1 MGIKNTVFF
10 LDLKTLSSKPDSKL
24 KAFAKSEDLE
34 VEDIIKIIYAE
45 AERIKEEDKVKV
57 TFKIIDDD
65 EDSFRVIV
73 ESANVK
79 YKGTIIYPYEKIKS
93 DDFEFVLDSVC
104 GTITLVNKKADCKKI
119 SVTIDGAAL
128 DIFSM
133 KYKEA
138 KDFLKELSD
147 RKGKKGYIEYPDGIC
162 FKHFGI
168 KLNAQ
173 KAENGDVLV
182 DSKVASINVYNQEE
196 FDKAFYFEPEKQE
209 KYDVN
214 IPLPDEYNYEKKD
227 NKKKKSIVV
236 EKEEEKKEEVKEVEE
251 PKIEIELPEE
261 KSKEELEKEAQQKR
275 EKEDREREEQRK
287 KNQEELDLIRKRQEE
302 ELEKVKEKFRRELE
316 EDINKNIQKYE
327 EEKLEKVELPES
339 IKEEK
344 KEEKVE
350 ELKAETPKI
359 TGPIIVNPIT
369 PKVEKVE
376 DILEDDEEDE
386 EEIVEEIPH
395 KDGFAELQKKFKILT
410 DELDEEDEDNTQED
424 FEDEEIE
431 QIEPQ
436 TIKQPEEDFDIKDL
450 DEVLGRKRKEEPKEE
465 NDNDNEIEVL
475 EKMLEEGKR
484 QQEILEQRITAKLEE
499 LKAQVKAKEEPK
511 KEEIKQ
517 EVKEEKEIKKT
528 TKKETSKASLQDLEK
543 EIEELEEEIVE
554 PKAAP
559 KKETKKTVKKEEKV
573 EESENT
579 VRSYT
584 LESYKGLIDNST
596 NTLIVYFGQSKKDI
610 RKILGKPKQIRDFEE
625 MEMYEDFYVYYDEE
639 DKCVGIGLY
648 NDKKYETTLS
658 LSMFDRNLI
667 DMKYRHIVKLIKR
680 NDPNSIEDDDGI
692 ISLKYG
698 ISVDPREEKDSADDI
713 CDVIH
718 IFQKGYYDEVYEN
731 F

>member
-214 IPLPDEYNYEKKD
+214 IPLPDEYNYEKKET
-227 NKKKKSIVV
+227 KKKKTIVV
-236 EKEEEKKEEVKEVEE
+236 EKEEDKKEEVKEVEE
-251 PKIEIELPEE
+251 AKIEIELPVE
-261 KSKEELEKEAQQKR
+261 KSKEELEKEAQEKR
-275 EKEDREREEQRK
+275 EKEDKEREEQRK

-327 EEKLEKVELPES
+327 EGKLEKVELPDS

-344 KEEKVE
+344 VKEIKNE
-350 ELKAETPKI
+350 EPEI

-369 PKVEKVE
+369 PKVEEVE
-376 DILEDDEEDE
+376 EILQEDDEE
-386 EEIVEEIPH
+386 EEIEENNIPH

-450 DEVLGRKRKEEPKEE
+450 DEVLGRTRKEEPKEAK
-465 NDNDNEIEVL
+465 DNDNEIEVL

-511 KEEIKQ
+511 KEEIKE
-517 EVKEEKEIKKT
+517 EVKETKKT
-528 TKKETSKASLQDLEK
+528 AKKEVAKASLQDLER
-543 EIEELEEEIVE
+543 EIEDLEEEIIE

-559 KKETKKTVKKEEKV
+559 KKETKKAVKKEEKV
-573 EESENT
+573 EEKVEENENSI
-579 VRSYT
+579 RSYT

>member
-236 EKEEEKKEEVKEVEE
+236 EKEEVKEVEE

-350 ELKAETPKI
+350 EPKDETSQI

-450 DEVLGRKRKEEPKEE
+450 DEVLGRTRKEEHKEE
-465 NDNDNEIEVL
+465 KDNDNEIEVL

-559 KKETKKTVKKEEKV
+559 KKETKKAVKKEEKV

>member
-236 EKEEEKKEEVKEVEE
+236 EKEEVKEVEE

-450 DEVLGRKRKEEPKEE
+450 DEVLGRTRKEEPKEE
-465 NDNDNEIEVL
+465 KDNDNEIEVL
-475 EKMLEEGKR
+475 EKMQKKEKR

>member
-173 KAENGDVLV
+173 KAENGDILV

-236 EKEEEKKEEVKEVEE
+236 EKEEVKEVEE

-350 ELKAETPKI
+350 EPKDETPQI

-376 DILEDDEEDE
+376 DILEDDEENE

-450 DEVLGRKRKEEPKEE
+450 DEVLGRTRKEEPKEE
-465 NDNDNEIEVL
+465 KDNDNEIEVL

-559 KKETKKTVKKEEKV
+559 KKETKKAVKKEEKV
-573 EESENT
+573 EERVEENENSI
-579 VRSYT
+579 RSYT

>member
-236 EKEEEKKEEVKEVEE
+236 EKEEVKEVEE

-559 KKETKKTVKKEEKV
+559 KKETKKAVKKEEKV

>member
-236 EKEEEKKEEVKEVEE
+236 EKEEVKEVEE

>member
-350 ELKAETPKI
+350 EPKDETSQI

-376 DILEDDEEDE
+376 DILEDDEEN

-450 DEVLGRKRKEEPKEE
+450 DEVLGRTRKEEPKEE
-465 NDNDNEIEVL
+465 KDNDNEIEVL

-559 KKETKKTVKKEEKV
+559 KKETKKAVKKEEKV

>member
-236 EKEEEKKEEVKEVEE
+236 EKEEVKEVEE

-350 ELKAETPKI
+350 EPKDETSQI

-376 DILEDDEEDE
+376 DILEDDE

-450 DEVLGRKRKEEPKEE
+450 DEVLGRTRKEEHKEE
-465 NDNDNEIEVL
+465 KDNDNEIEVL

-559 KKETKKTVKKEEKV
+559 KKETKKAVKKEEKV

>member
-24 KAFAKSEDLE
+24 KSFAKSEDLE

-236 EKEEEKKEEVKEVEE
+236 EKEEVKEVEE

-350 ELKAETPKI
+350 EPKDETSQI

-450 DEVLGRKRKEEPKEE
+450 DEVLGRTRKEEHKEE
-465 NDNDNEIEVL
+465 KDNDNEIEVL

-559 KKETKKTVKKEEKV
+559 KKETKKAVKKEEKV

>member
-350 ELKAETPKI
+350 EPKDETSQI

-376 DILEDDEEDE
+376 DILEDDEENE
-386 EEIVEEIPH
+386 EEIPH

-450 DEVLGRKRKEEPKEE
+450 DEVLGRTRKEEPKEE
-465 NDNDNEIEVL
+465 KDNDNEIEVL

-559 KKETKKTVKKEEKV
+559 KKETKKAVKKEEKV

>member
-236 EKEEEKKEEVKEVEE
+236 EKEEVKEVEE

-316 EDINKNIQKYE
+316 EDINKNIKKYE

-350 ELKAETPKI
+350 EPKDETPQI

-376 DILEDDEEDE
+376 DILEDDEENE

-450 DEVLGRKRKEEPKEE
+450 DEVLGRTRKEEHKEE
-465 NDNDNEIEVL
+465 KDNDNEIEVL

-559 KKETKKTVKKEEKV
+559 KKETKKAVKKEEKV

>member
-450 DEVLGRKRKEEPKEE
+450 DEVLGRTRKEEPKEE

-543 EIEELEEEIVE
+543 EIEELEEEIIE

-559 KKETKKTVKKEEKV
+559 KKETKKAVKKEEKV